1 MHHCGHVCNSCI
13 VRTILVVV
21 KALLEDFNHVLID
34 VMCECVLYVVIP
46 DVFTDIFTANVFPA
60 IFRSLNAQYNLSY
73 DRCLS
78 KVPVQNSKMYQ
89 KF

>member
-1 MHHCGHVCNSCI
+1 MTYKLVAHHTMHHCGHLCNSCT

-46 DVFTDIFTANVFPA
+46 DVITDVFTPNVSF
-60 IFRSLNAQYNLSY
+60 LLSFA
-73 DRCLS
+73 
-78 KVPVQNSKMYQ
+78 V
-89 KF
+89 